1 MLTPIKTSPKLLS
14 HPFPLISPV
23 SADESANL
31 SPAKPQRNRIFHPL
45 SDRRSIGETRHI
57 QFETS
62 LGFPVENSSN
72 SNIKEVPS
80 PSPLPIN
87 IQSEAQTMQSESD
100 SSSSDE
106 ESDTDS
112 SDSDSDDEIFDQPL
126 TSSQNEKPQTS
137 SQNEKFQTSQNGND
151 TLKHTTSNMSQNSSL
166 SINFSVQESKPFEFE
181 YEDISQS
188 EPSIEISG
196 HERTSLKKSKSS
208 RDSRRTQLAALTT
221 QTDSQSQERSFDS
234 HRLGKRE
241 REEDIPSSPNK
252 TPHIDSGTNTGIFPE
267 NDDNRVY
274 SCDDETPLMVH
285 IPLSKVPELQQKTTK
300 PQVSLCLYCFSIGI
314 L

>member
-31 SPAKPQRNRIFHPL
+31 SPAKPQRSRIFHPL
-45 SDRRSIGETRHI
+45 SDRRSIGETRNI

-80 PSPLPIN
+80 PSPLPVN

-100 SSSSDE
+100 SSSSGE

-126 TSSQNEKPQTS
+126 TSSQNEK
-137 SQNEKFQTSQNGND
+137 FQTSQNVND
-151 TLKHTTSNMSQNSSL
+151 TLKQTTSNMSQNSSL

-252 TPHIDSGTNTGIFPE
+252 TPRIDSGTNTGIFPE

-300 PQVSLCLYCFSIGI
+300 PQVSLYCFSIGI